1 MTPDRVMSINA
12 PKKWYH
18 VIILKAN
25 KWPFSTWQKC
35 AKQGKKKKQRRLALK
50 KISVILI
57 NKAETNREI

>member
-25 KWPFSTWQKC
+25 KWPFSTWQ
-35 AKQGKKKKQRRLALK
+35 GKKKKESRLALK